1 MEMSSLESL
10 DSSREVWVAHG
21 CAWSNSYT
29 SFVLS
34 KLAACFSMMDADVW
48 TSGYIKSART
58 LYLVFIM
65 WERSNKLTEIYPS
78 SNVSEEE
85 NDSSGNVYNWIT
97 ICCDSVLFFSFF
109 FFFNL
114 KSKVQVTNLISLICL
129 FTPNGNKQESA
140 RSPTER
146 A

>member
-1 MEMSSLESL
+1 MSSLESL

-21 CAWSNSYT
+21 CAWSKSYA

-65 WERSNKLTEIYPS
+65 WERSNKRTEIYPS

-85 NDSSGNVYNWIT
+85 NDSSAGNVYNWIT
-97 ICCDSVLFFSFF
+97 ICCDSVLFFSLF